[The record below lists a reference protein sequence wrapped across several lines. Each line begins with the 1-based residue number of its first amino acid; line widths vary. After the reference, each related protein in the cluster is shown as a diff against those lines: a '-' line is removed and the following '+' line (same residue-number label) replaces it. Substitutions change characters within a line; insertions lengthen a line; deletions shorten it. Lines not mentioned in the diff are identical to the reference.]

1 MAALRSPFEASCP
14 LPTNTRQDAAK
25 LSDRDMWS
33 THKAMKAHPT
43 SWLSK
48 TRQLANCLWA
58 HIILFY
64 IVENQ
69 TTTAKALPDMIPD
82 SLAFCLKKEQMF
94 LIPTRMCCRSEQ
106 LLRVAKG
113 VSCAAKAWTE
123 LLLVHAAAAHPR
135 QEGIWWNRGGTGT
148 KIQKAN
154 ATRHTSLYRHREL
167 NIWYYSLRTP
177 HVFLQVA
184 SSGISLKL
192 NRSNMCPKWQSE
204 KH

>member
-1 MAALRSPFEASCP
+1 
-14 LPTNTRQDAAK
+14 
-25 LSDRDMWS
+25 MWS
-33 THKAMKAHPT
+33 TYKAMKAHPT
-43 SWLSK
+43 SLAVKDAAIGQLLMGPHYTIVHCRKPDDDSQSI
-48 TRQLANCLWA
+48 TR
-58 HIILFY
+58 H
-64 IVENQ
+64 
-69 TTTAKALPDMIPD
+69 MIPD

-154 ATRHTSLYRHREL
+154 ATRHTSLHRHREL